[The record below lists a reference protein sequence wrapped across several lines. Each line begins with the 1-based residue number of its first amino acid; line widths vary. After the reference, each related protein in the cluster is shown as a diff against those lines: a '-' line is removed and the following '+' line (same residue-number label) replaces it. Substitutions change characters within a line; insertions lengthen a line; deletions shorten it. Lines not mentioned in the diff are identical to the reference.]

1 MSRLS
6 LTDDDAQ
13 ARRWFAE
20 ETQKL
25 GCSLVVDQLG
35 NMFASRRGATSN
47 PTPMIAMGSHLDT
60 QPRGGR
66 YDGILGV
73 VAAVEVLRT
82 FEENGYQTHHD
93 VGVVNWTKYVLNCQD
108 PRRLSIPF
116 ASAFVRMGCSTPSLY
131 VLHILIHCSAKKVL
145 GFPSR

>member
-6 LTDDDAQ
+6 LSDDDAQ
-13 ARRWFAE
+13 VRRWFAE
-20 ETQKL
+20 ETKKL
-25 GCSLVVDQLG
+25 GCSLVVDELG
-35 NMFASRRGATSN
+35 NMFANRRGSLPN

-82 FEENGYQTHHD
+82 LAENGYSTHHD
-93 VGVVNWTKYVLNCQD
+93 IGIVNWTKYV
-108 PRRLSIPF
+108 F
-116 ASAFVRMGCSTPSLY
+116 LY
-131 VLHILIHCSAKKVL
+131 QGAMFLC
-145 GFPSR
+145 PY

>member
-6 LTDDDAQ
+6 LSDDDAQ
-13 ARRWFAE
+13 VRRWFAE
-20 ETQKL
+20 ETKKL
-25 GCSLVVDQLG
+25 GCSLVVDELG
-35 NMFASRRGATSN
+35 NMFANRRGSTPK

-82 FEENGYQTHHD
+82 LAENGYRTHHD
-93 VGVVNWTKYVLNCQD
+93 IGIVNWTKYVFYTKQQ
-108 PRRLSIPF
+108 
-116 ASAFVRMGCSTPSLY
+116 
-131 VLHILIHCSAKKVL
+131 
-145 GFPSR
+145 

>member
-6 LTDDDAQ
+6 LSDDDAQ

-35 NMFASRRGATSN
+35 NMFANKRGSAPQSS
-47 PTPMIAMGSHLDT
+47 PMIAMGSHLDT

-82 FEENGYQTHHD
+82 LTENGYSTYHD
-93 VGVVNWTKYVLNCQD
+93 VGAVNWTKYV
-108 PRRLSIPF
+108 F
-116 ASAFVRMGCSTPSLY
+116 
-131 VLHILIHCSAKKVL
+131 
-145 GFPSR
+145 

>member
-6 LTDDDAQ
+6 LSDDDAQ
-13 ARRWFAE
+13 VRRWFAE
-20 ETQKL
+20 EAQKL
-25 GCSLVVDQLG
+25 GCSLVVDQIG
-35 NMFASRRGATSN
+35 NMFASRRGSTPN

-82 FEENGYQTHHD
+82 FAENGYKTHHD
-93 VGVVNWTKYVLNCQD
+93 VGVVNWTKYVQAFRD
-108 PRRLSIPF
+108 SHFLSLAF
-116 ASAFVRMGCSTPSLY
+116 AFTFNGVACSTPSLH
-131 VLHILIHCSAKKVL
+131 VIHSL
-145 GFPSR
+145 TP